1 MKSYPINDSSEAIH
15 TVCVT
20 FQIDEYRG
28 YAYYKI
34 GGSTKGWQVIGSY
47 DLVEVLSEAAD
58 TGNLEFEQMKLV
70 LNDETFDIELTDK
83 DGNSCQYA
91 DEIDWLDKLIVAVEI
106 VKYE

>member
-1 MKSYPINDSSEAIH
+1 MKSYPINALSEAIH
-15 TVCVT
+15 TVRVT
-20 FQIDEYRG
+20 FQIDEYQG

-34 GGSTKGWQVIGSY
+34 GGNAKGWQVIGSY
-47 DLVEVLSEAAD
+47 DLVEGLSEAAD

-91 DEIDWLDKLIVAVEI
+91 DAIDWLDKLIVAVEI